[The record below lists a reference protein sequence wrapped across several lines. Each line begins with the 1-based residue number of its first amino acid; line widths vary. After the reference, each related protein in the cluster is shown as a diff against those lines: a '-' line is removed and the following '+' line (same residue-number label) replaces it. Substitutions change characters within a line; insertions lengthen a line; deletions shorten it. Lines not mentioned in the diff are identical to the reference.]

1 MGQTPFNQL
10 PLKHLMGEDADR
22 IEKQYERIFLQPW
35 KTEEVFCDELQLPK
49 DSTVF
54 WGGGGGVVQFRDSSD
69 DCPYRELSMYDLAC
83 LSTPSS
89 NPVIERIFSQ
99 VTAVKSKYRNQL
111 SMKMLDA
118 ILRIRVHLHTRGVC
132 CND

>member
-1 MGQTPFNQL
+1 MGQTPFDQL

-54 WGGGGGVVQFRDSSD
+54 WGKVVQFRDSSD
-69 DCPYRELSMYDLAC
+69 DCPYRELSMYALDC
-83 LSTPSS
+83 LSTPTS
-89 NPVIERIFSQ
+89 NAVIERIFSQ
-99 VTAVKSKYRNQL
+99 VTVVKSNYRNRL

-118 ILRIRVHLHTRGVC
+118 SYPQ
-132 CND
+132 D